1 MLQVPRPWHRS
12 RVSVSAAFVGTEKDE
27 VAALKYYKI
36 AVKRGF
42 ADAYAM

>member
-1 MLQVPRPWHRS
+1 M
-12 RVSVSAAFVGTEKDE
+12 SVSAAFAGTEKDE